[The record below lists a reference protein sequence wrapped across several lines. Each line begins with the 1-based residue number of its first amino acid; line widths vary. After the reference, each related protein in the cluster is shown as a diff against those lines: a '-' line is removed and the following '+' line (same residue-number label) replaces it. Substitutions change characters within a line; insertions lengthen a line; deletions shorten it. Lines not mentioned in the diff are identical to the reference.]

1 MKLLAAFALG
11 TLCAYALAVWAIT
24 DWLEIDW
31 RMQP

>member
-1 MKLLAAFALG
+1 MKLLAVFAAGSLFAFA
-11 TLCAYALAVWAIT
+11 AAVWAIT

>member
-11 TLCAYALAVWAIT
+11 TILAWVAVVLAVT

-31 RMQP
+31 RGL